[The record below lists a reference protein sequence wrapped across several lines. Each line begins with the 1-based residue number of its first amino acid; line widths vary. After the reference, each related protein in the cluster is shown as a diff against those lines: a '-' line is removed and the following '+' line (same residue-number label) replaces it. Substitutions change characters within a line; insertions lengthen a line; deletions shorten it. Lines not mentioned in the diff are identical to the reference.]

1 MSRKREKGFCFSN
14 YILRLYILITNR
26 RHKIISKLKTKKM
39 IANILAKILSIFI
52 IIEIIQNSESK
63 QIKHQLNLEELNLQL
78 LDGIL
83 KLILYK

>member
-1 MSRKREKGFCFSN
+1 
-14 YILRLYILITNR
+14 
-26 RHKIISKLKTKKM
+26 M

-63 QIKHQLNLEELNLQL
+63 QIKRQLNLEELNLQL

>member
-1 MSRKREKGFCFSN
+1 
-14 YILRLYILITNR
+14 
-26 RHKIISKLKTKKM
+26 M

-63 QIKHQLNLEELNLQL
+63 QITRQLNLEELNLQL

-83 KLILYK
+83 KLIVYK